1 MRGQR
6 RRDVQI
12 GTLEKVAVIVI
23 FWIVLALLATILFRL
38 AMNIPW
44 LGIPLLILA
53 IVALLV
59 FIFFGWI
66 IAGFAGDADENGSA

>member
-1 MRGQR
+1 
-6 RRDVQI
+6 VQI
-12 GTLEKVAVIVI
+12 ETLEKVAAIVI

-59 FIFFGWI
+59 FIFFSWI
-66 IAGFAGDADENGSA
+66 IAAGFAGDADENGSA